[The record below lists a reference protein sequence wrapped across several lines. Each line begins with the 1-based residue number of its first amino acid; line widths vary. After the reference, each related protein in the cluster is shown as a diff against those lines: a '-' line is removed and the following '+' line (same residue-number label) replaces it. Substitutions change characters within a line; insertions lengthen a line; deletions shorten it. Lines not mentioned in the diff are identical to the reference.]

1 MTISEADVAAMRG
14 HALLGADGDPVLD
27 HVTLTGRSILLA
39 SVLAGH
45 GLRRGDLVALL
56 ADQSVLV
63 HEFLVGIRRA
73 GLVLMVVDPTHSLE
87 QNAFAINT
95 AGAWVLV
102 AGTAH
107 GERARALVPL
117 TPYIT
122 ARYGLDG
129 ELPEHRA
136 LPVARS
142 AAPVRLTEAGPA
154 GTLHHVIGMSGRPL
168 VLALPDAVTDDQGG
182 AHVRELLG
190 DLVPDNSTVLASS
203 SPALSPVAALLGTAV
218 LAAGGAVTVP
228 RRPTG
233 VELLRTAF
241 GVDATVLYLTAAVA
255 AEVADLP
262 QDRARRLTP
271 AGLDVAV
278 VEGDGLDADARA
290 SLERLWGGAAR
301 IVEPAYLDPATLELA
316 VIGAGIAPAVAEAS
330 SS

>member
-14 HALLGADGDPVLD
+14 HTLLGADGDPVLD

-45 GLRRGDLVALL
+45 GLRRGDVVALL

-63 HEFLVGIRRA
+63 HEFLVGVRRGMWRVRQADPA

-95 AGAWVLV
+95 AGARVLV

-142 AAPVRLTEAGPA
+142 AAPVRLTEADPA

-241 GVDATVLYLTAAVA
+241 GVDATVLHLTAAVA

-271 AGLDVAV
+271 AGLERWGVA
-278 VEGDGLDADARA
+278 GSRC
-290 SLERLWGGAAR
+290 
-301 IVEPAYLDPATLELA
+301 P
-316 VIGAGIAPAVAEAS
+316 S
-330 SS
+330 SVSVR